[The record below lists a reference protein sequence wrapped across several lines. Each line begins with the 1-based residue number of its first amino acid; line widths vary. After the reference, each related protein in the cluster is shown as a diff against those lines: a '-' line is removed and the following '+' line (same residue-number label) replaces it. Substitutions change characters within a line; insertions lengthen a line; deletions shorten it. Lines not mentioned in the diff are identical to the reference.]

1 MYIFNSYFYYFFI
14 YALWDLKK
22 TVHQFPARRPN
33 GKDIV
38 VSQSDTINQHA

>member
-1 MYIFNSYFYYFFI
+1 MCIISLFMDCEI
-14 YALWDLKK
+14 KK
-22 TVHQFPARRPN
+22 PVHNFPARRPN